1 MVSPQDWS
9 EKACRR
15 LMKAAQAND
24 DGEALLKEVAR
35 ICREAGAGR
44 SDADA
49 GARMAC
55 LLLSLT
61 AFAVGQFELA
71 ST

>member
-1 MVSPQDWS
+1 VTPQDWS

-15 LMKAAQAND
+15 LMNAAREND
-24 DGEALLKEVAR
+24 DGDALLKEVAR
-35 ICREAGAGR
+35 ISRELGHR

-49 GARMAC
+49 GARTAC

-61 AFAVGQFELA
+61 GLAVGQFEIA
-71 ST
+71 TG